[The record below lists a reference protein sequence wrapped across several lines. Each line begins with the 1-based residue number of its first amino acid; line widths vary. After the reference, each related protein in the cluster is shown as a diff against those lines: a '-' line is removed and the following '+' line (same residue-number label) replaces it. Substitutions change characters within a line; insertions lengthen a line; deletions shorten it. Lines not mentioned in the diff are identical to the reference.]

1 MRLSIIRH
9 ADPDYANDSITP
21 AGHLEAR
28 ALADRL
34 QVEPPDRIFCSPLGR
49 ARQTMQYT
57 ADRLHLTADLQ
68 EWMRELSG
76 MRFQL
81 PPWDDLAAW
90 DVPGELFHTDRI
102 TEAFAGLDFAAKI
115 QAVNQGSDQFL
126 AQLGYVRQGGRY
138 QCVRPHQD
146 RIAVFCHNGLGL
158 TWLAHL
164 LQLPLVAVWTSF
176 WLAPT
181 SVTTILFDQRSPDWA
196 VPRCL
201 AVGDTAH
208 LHKAGLP
215 ILPRGII
222 ANFE

>member
-1 MRLSIIRH
+1 MRLYIVRH
-9 ADPDYANDSITP
+9 ADPDYANDAITP

-34 QVEPPDRIFCSPLGR
+34 QAERLDRIFCSPLGR

-57 ADRLHLTADLQ
+57 ADRLGLTAEIQDWL
-68 EWMRELSG
+68 RELSE
-76 MRFQL
+76 MRIQL
-81 PPWDDLAAW
+81 PPWGSLAAW
-90 DVPGELFHTDRI
+90 DVPGEVIQGQRMA
-102 TEAFAGLDFAAKI
+102 EAFAGLDFTDKI
-115 QAVNQGSDQFL
+115 QTVNQGSDQFL
-126 AQLGYVRQGGRY
+126 AQLGYVREGGRY
-138 QCVRPHQD
+138 QCVRPHQE

-164 LQLPLVAVWTSF
+164 LQLPLVAVWNSF

-181 SVTTILFDQRSPDWA
+181 SVTTVLFDQRSPEWA

-201 AVGDTAH
+201 AVGDTSH

-222 ANFE
+222 ANYE